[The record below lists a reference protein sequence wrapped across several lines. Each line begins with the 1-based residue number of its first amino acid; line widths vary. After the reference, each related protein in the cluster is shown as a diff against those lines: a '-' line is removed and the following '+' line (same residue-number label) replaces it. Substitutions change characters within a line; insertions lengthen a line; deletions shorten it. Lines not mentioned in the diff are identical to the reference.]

1 MYNLSL
7 IVHFLRDK
15 KVSVKLNCKYIEKFV
30 AEDEIKAYSKRVV
43 EVDKQLRAKT
53 CKGGDYLGWLGLDYD
68 RKEFERIKATAKKI
82 QKKCSVF
89 IVAGIGGSYL
99 GSRAILEFLKSPRY
113 NEFAKGTPRI
123 YFTGRNFSAS
133 ETQQL
138 LEICENNDVCLNV
151 ISKSGKTTE
160 TSIAFRI
167 FRDFLEKKY
176 GKEGARE
183 RIFVTTDKEKGILKP
198 LADKEGYETFVVP
211 DDMGGRYSVFSAV
224 GFLPLAVAGIDID
237 EMMRGADEAMKAL
250 TSSDLDKNDSYK
262 YAVIRNIMLEKGK
275 DIEVLVGYE
284 PYENLFCEWW
294 KQLFGESE
302 GKDGK
307 GIFPAAVL
315 FSTDL
320 HSMGQYIQ
328 DGQRI
333 MFETVL
339 AIETPDCELTIPYN
353 EADEDELNFV
363 ANKKLYSVNK
373 RAMRAT
379 ILAHVDGGV
388 PNLVLEIADR
398 SERSIGYLIYFFW
411 LTCAMSGLLLGVNPF
426 DQPGVE
432 AYKRN
437 MFALIGKPGYE
448 ELKEKLKKEL
458 GD

>member
-1 MYNLSL
+1 M
-7 IVHFLRDK
+7 
-15 KVSVKLNCKYIEKFV
+15 SVKLNCKYIEKFV
-30 AEDEIKAYSKRVV
+30 GEDEIKQYAGKVV
-43 EVDKQLRAKT
+43 EVDKQLRAGT
-53 CKGGDYLGWLGLDYD
+53 CVGNDRLGWLGLDYD
-68 RKEFERIKATAKKI
+68 REELVRIKAAAKKI
-82 QKKCSVF
+82 QKSCNVF

-99 GSRAILEFLKSPRY
+99 GTRAILDFIKSPRY
-113 NEFAKGTPRI
+113 NELAKDTPKV

-133 ETQQL
+133 ETEQL
-138 LEICENNDVCLNV
+138 IKICEDNDVCINV
-151 ISKSGKTTE
+151 ISKSGTTTE

-167 FRDFLEKKY
+167 FRSIIEKKY
-176 GKEGARE
+176 GKEEAKK
-183 RIFVTTDKEKGILKP
+183 RIFVTTDKSKGVFKE
-198 LADKEGYETFVVP
+198 LADSEGYETFVVP

-224 GFLPLAVAGIDID
+224 GFLPLAVAGIDLD
-237 EMMRGADEAMKAL
+237 SMLSGADEAMKAL
-250 TSSDLDKNDSYK
+250 TSTDLDKNDSYK
-262 YAVIRNIMLEKGK
+262 YAVIRNVLLSKGK
-275 DIEVLVGYE
+275 NIEVLVGYE

-307 GIFPAAVL
+307 GIFPASVI

-328 DGQRI
+328 EGQRI

-339 AIETPDCELTIPYN
+339 AIETPDSELTIPFDP
-353 EADEDELNFV
+353 EDADGLNFV

-388 PNLVLEIADR
+388 PNLVLELADR
-398 SERSIGYLIYFFW
+398 SERTMGYLIYFFW

-432 AYKRN
+432 AYKKN
-437 MFALIGKPGYE
+437 MFALLGKPGYE
-448 ELKEKLKKEL
+448 ELKAKLKKEL